1 MPQNVDKVVKDFED
15 AIASDHVRKADE
27 VRMLIKCLKGDAKK
41 TIGDHHKS
49 LEAALDQLRDNYG
62 SPRLIVDRYLKEFE
76 RQLGHIL
83 LSGENKSTKIK
94 KYKML
99 VLGTSTVSENI
110 VFCEPVP
117 LNVSMT
123 WICCM

>member
-1 MPQNVDKVVKDFED
+1 MFKFVKDFED

-62 SPRLIVDRYLKEFE
+62 SPRLIVDRYLREFE
-76 RQLGHIL
+76 RQLGHIRSWGKHGSKERVDAINKTLDL
-83 LSGENKSTKIK
+83 LRNLESLVSDHPDHLRSEIYSSST
-94 KYKML
+94 L
-99 VLGTSTVSENI
+99 QL
-110 VFCEPVP
+110 
-117 LNVSMT
+117 L
-123 WICCM
+123 